1 MVYKEVERRRRGPRG
16 CRRGGRRSEKWRTS
30 WKLGERKRDQEMALT
45 PGATRMS
52 RHTLRGPLP
61 LFLDRTLDRGPRYA
75 TVDPKWTLEPSCED
89 FDPAAVESDS
99 ASEL

>member
-45 PGATRMS
+45 LGATRMS
-52 RHTLRGPLP
+52 RHTLEA
-61 LFLDRTLDRGPRYA
+61 TIPRIA
-75 TVDPKWTLEPSCED
+75 PWTVDPDLLPWTSVD
-89 FDPAAVESDS
+89 IGAKH
-99 ASEL
+99 